1 MSRSTYRP
9 WRHNGAPRGHI
20 RSGFYWIDK
29 TIHGH
34 RHRIPTGCVTAEAAN
49 AEYERWEKNPAAYV
63 PRSKT
68 GSDWDE
74 AVLKYIQHAENVEK
88 LSPRYV
94 EKVEAY
100 LAAFGAWTR
109 TESGPRVFA
118 SLEFS
123 ANDVRD
129 FLVAMNAGT
138 VTGKPS
144 GAATFNRA
152 LAALKGFMG
161 WARDVARSTANV
173 ADTEVSMVGENK
185 GQEIPKGLEPRHWKP
200 LVMALDA
207 RWRSAAHVQLGAG
220 LRYGELARLQPE
232 DILPHAIHIRVSKGG
247 RGRTIPATKAT
258 VKSARHL
265 LAVGGVP
272 DDEGSQFNHRLK
284 VAAKRAG
291 VPAATTHAFRHTYG
305 VVTMRAL
312 LRAGLGLTELQQ
324 RMGHASI
331 KTTEL
336 YLRALRATGGAR
348 QVVGAPR

>member
-1 MSRSTYRP
+1 MPSSTYRP
-9 WRHNGAPRGHI
+9 WKLNGAARGHI
-20 RSGFYWIDK
+20 RSGYYWIDK

-49 AEYERWEKNPAAYV
+49 AEYERWEKNPSAYV
-63 PRSKT
+63 PRSAA
-68 GSDWDE
+68 GSDWNA
-74 AVLKYIQHAENVEK
+74 AVVRYIEHAENVEK
-88 LSPRYV
+88 NSPRHV
-94 EKVEAY
+94 EKTEAY
-100 LAAFGAWTR
+100 LAAFGAWKR
-109 TESGPRVFA
+109 NDSGPPVF
-118 SLEFS
+118 STLEFN
-123 ANDVRD
+123 AQDVRD
-129 FLVAMNAGT
+129 FLTALNAG
-138 VTGKPS
+138 VITGKPS

-152 LAALKGFMG
+152 LAALKAMMR
-161 WARDVARSTANV
+161 WARETAKITGNAADAEVLMVA
-173 ADTEVSMVGENK
+173 ENK
-185 GQEIPKGLEPRHWKP
+185 GQQIPKGLEPRHWKA

-220 LRYGELARLQPE
+220 LRYREVARLQAE
-232 DILPHAIHIRVSKGG
+232 DILPHAIHVRVSKGG
-247 RGRTIPATKAT
+247 RGRTVPASKAT

-272 DDEGSQFNHRLK
+272 DDEASQFDHRLE

-291 VPAATTHAFRHTYG
+291 VPVATSHAFRHTYG
-305 VVTMRAL
+305 VVTLRAL

-336 YLRALRATGGAR
+336 YLRSLRAVGGAK